1 LVEHLLLEKI
11 LFSKVD
17 SSKAASAKQLQQ
29 SSFSKAA
36 SAKQLQQSSFSKA
49 ASAKQL
55 HGVMAFSGGFL
66 WWLSLVAFSGGVS
79 TQSAQLYCLIEYSPR
94 VFP

>member
-17 SSKAASAKQLQQ
+17 S
-29 SSFSKAA
+29 SKAA